1 MLKRIYTLEERKA
14 MDVEKAT
21 KALMLNGYVK
31 PDYDPR
37 FDPTLNQKLKGVPF
51 AFITFY
57 HCGISFF
64 STLNGFGWS
73 SRISRVND

>member
-31 PDYDPR
+31 SDYDPR
-37 FDPTLNQKLKGVPF
+37 FDPTLNQKLKGVVRSLDT
-51 AFITFY
+51 TFSLD
-57 HCGISFF
+57 H
-64 STLNGFGWS
+64 
-73 SRISRVND
+73 